1 MIADTDQTITF
12 AEVELDR
19 LRRRLVRDGEPVF
32 LYEKSFD
39 LLDLLV
45 ERNGQVVTK
54 DEISRRWAP
63 SWSTFS

>member
-39 LLDLLV
+39 LL
-45 ERNGQVVTK
+45 
-54 DEISRRWAP
+54 EIGRAHV
-63 SWSTFS
+63 